1 MSRANRVTKLGVGV
15 RVGSLRSDD
24 IAHALVKATTDRVM
38 LEKAAR
44 IGEAIRKESGVD
56 NALEAIQY
64 NILRAGSDRTKMSW
78 AK

>member
-1 MSRANRVTKLGVGV
+1 
-15 RVGSLRSDD
+15 
-24 IAHALVKATTDRVM
+24 M